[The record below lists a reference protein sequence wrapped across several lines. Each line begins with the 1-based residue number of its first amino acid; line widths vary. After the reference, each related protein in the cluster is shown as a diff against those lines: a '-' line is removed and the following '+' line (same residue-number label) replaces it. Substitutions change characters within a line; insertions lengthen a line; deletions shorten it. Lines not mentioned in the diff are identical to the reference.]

1 MLLEELRKLPEF
13 VAFEEAVKKNL
24 TKENVYVRSNM
35 PEVGEYLDEDFD
47 DEGNRFYDKRYKSKE
62 QAEEEGI
69 DNLLADDKGLEEWA
83 FEYLPINELV
93 RALVK
98 EIRK

>member
-13 VAFEEAVKKNL
+13 VAFEEAVKNNL

-62 QAEEEGI
+62 QAEEE
-69 DNLLADDKGLEEWA
+69 EEQGS
-83 FEYLPINELV
+83 E
-93 RALVK
+93 
-98 EIRK
+98 RKTDGQSEVFGHH

>member
-1 MLLEELRKLPEF
+1 MLKELRKIPEF
-13 VAFEEAVKKNL
+13 NAFEKAVKENL
-24 TKENVYVRSNM
+24 TSENVYVQMNM
-35 PEVGEYLDEDFD
+35 PEAGEYLDEDFD
-47 DEGNRFYDKRYKSKE
+47 DEGNRFYEKRYKSKE

-69 DNLLADDKGLEEWA
+69 DNLLDDDKGLEEWA